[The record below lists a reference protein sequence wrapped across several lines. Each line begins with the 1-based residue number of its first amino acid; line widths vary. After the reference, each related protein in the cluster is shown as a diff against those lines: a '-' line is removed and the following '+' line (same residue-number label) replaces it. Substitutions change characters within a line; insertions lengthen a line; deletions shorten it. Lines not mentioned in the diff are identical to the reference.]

1 LSHKLLSL
9 SSKGQYSQ
17 VDSAIDKYK
26 KYVGSFDSSAG
37 ASSKASKFGAIKEQD
52 QIQEVEEEEDDEEE
66 EEPEELL
73 NEEEIVQ
80 KIEEQENKEKEE
92 EEKKQPILPEH
103 KLDLYLVGLERSK
116 ERMKELNAICYTY
129 YIVNEPG

>member
-1 LSHKLLSL
+1 
-9 SSKGQYSQ
+9 
-17 VDSAIDKYK
+17 VDNAINKYK
-26 KYVGSFDSSAG
+26 KYVGSFDSST
-37 ASSKASKFGAIKEQD
+37 SKASKFGPIKEQD
-52 QIQEVEEEEDDEEE
+52 QIQEVEEEEDEE

-129 YIVNEPG
+129 YIVNEPGQTIDWRKPVI